1 MLYDCES
8 VVEFCVASSVVFST
22 MAFKAEYLNEARWG
36 MGKSNTPG
44 FAWSWEELVFWQIAG
59 AGMPSTAGIIEKS
72 IGRSHTA
79 CGIRII
85 SMRGPLPVTYPV
97 PFGRSASCFL
107 FGSSPHQFLSANSFL
122 LKTSFSPR
130 AWPIASALCSSDM
143 LRG

>member
-44 FAWSWEELVFWQIAG
+44 FAWSWAELFFWQIAG
-59 AGMPSTAGIIEKS
+59 VGMPSTAGMIEKP
-72 IGRSHTA
+72 IGRSHIA

-85 SMRGPLPVTYPV
+85 SMLGPLPVPYPV
-97 PFGRSASCFL
+97 PFGR
-107 FGSSPHQFLSANSFL
+107 
-122 LKTSFSPR
+122 R
-130 AWPIASALCSSDM
+130 ALCFSVQQFST
-143 LRG
+143 LVSLC